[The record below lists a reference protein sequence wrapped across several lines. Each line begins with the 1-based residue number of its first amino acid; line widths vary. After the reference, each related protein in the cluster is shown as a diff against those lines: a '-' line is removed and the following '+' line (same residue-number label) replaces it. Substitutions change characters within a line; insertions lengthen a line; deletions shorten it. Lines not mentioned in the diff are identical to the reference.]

1 MKKPTKK
8 LSLTTQTIRNLQS
21 GELARVVGGSLVGT
35 SGTSTIHPNT
45 TLGQST
51 SVISRNPSGG
61 LPSGG
66 LPSGGIV
73 GH

>member
-8 LSLTTQTIRNLQS
+8 LSLTTETIRNLQS
-21 GELARVVGGSLVGT
+21 DELTRVVGGSVSVYNP
-35 SGTSTIHPNT
+35 SGGSIQISS
-45 TLGQST
+45 GT

>member
-21 GELARVVGGSLVGT
+21 GELARVVGGSLAGNT
-35 SGTSTIHPNT
+35 SVIHPNT
-45 TLGQST
+45 TLTPST

-66 LPSGGIV
+66 LPSGGII

>member
-8 LSLTTQTIRNLQS
+8 LSLTTETIRNLQS
-21 GELARVVGGSLVGT
+21 DELTRVVGGSAVSA
-35 SGTSTIHPNT
+35 SGTSVIHPST
-45 TLGQST
+45 QLTPGT
-51 SVISRNPSGG
+51 SVISR

-66 LPSGGIV
+66 LPSGGSA